1 MDDFMKVLLEHRN
14 HHHSLVQK
22 ATEQVQLVYNIDS
35 QFICEKWACAWD
47 FAKIGQ
53 VTDKVAS
60 LIC

>member
-35 QFICEKWACAWD
+35 QFICEK
-47 FAKIGQ
+47 
-53 VTDKVAS
+53 
-60 LIC
+60 